1 MVTTQLI
8 YYSTFGMFLFDHQV
22 EIMIIFVVCPKIDQ
36 KERKIIFFVAP
47 LVFGEFVVVGAL
59 VSTDVIS
66 FW

>member
-1 MVTTQLI
+1 
-8 YYSTFGMFLFDHQV
+8 MFLFDHQV
-22 EIMIIFVVCPKIDQ
+22 KIMIIFVVCPKIDQ

>member
-8 YYSTFGMFLFDHQV
+8 YYITFGMFLFDHQV

-36 KERKIIFFVAP
+36 KERKIIFLVAT

>member
-1 MVTTQLI
+1 MVTTDLLH
-8 YYSTFGMFLFDHQV
+8 STFGMFLFDHQV
-22 EIMIIFVVCPKIDQ
+22 KIMIIFVVCPKIDQ

>member
-1 MVTTQLI
+1 MVTTDLLH
-8 YYSTFGMFLFDHQV
+8 STFGMFLFDHQA